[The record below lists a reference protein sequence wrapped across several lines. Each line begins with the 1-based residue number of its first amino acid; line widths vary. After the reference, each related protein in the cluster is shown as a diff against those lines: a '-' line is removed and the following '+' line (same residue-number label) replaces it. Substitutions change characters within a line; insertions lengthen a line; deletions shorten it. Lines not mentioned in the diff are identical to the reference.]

1 MMLCPVYSPLGLT
14 VERAEGVRIFT
25 SKGEFLDTYGGIG
38 VLPLGHS
45 HPDVVRAIGEKAS
58 RYAHLSN
65 YFLDPDALEAAE
77 ILLSKTG
84 RKGEVYFA
92 NSGTEANEAAL
103 KAVKKNRT
111 GAIVSFEGNF
121 HGRTLGALSITWGP
135 SMRHPFEPLIPGCV
149 FLPLSG
155 RALLDFAEKNEVAGI
170 FFECIQGNTG
180 IYPIPEDLALA
191 AAKLRKERGVLIAA
205 DEIQGGLGRTGKFFS
220 FEHFGL
226 EPDIITL
233 GKGLGGG
240 LPLGAALFCG
250 WSPFAPGDHGSTFA
264 PNPVSLAAGKAVLRH
279 LTPDL
284 LEEVSRKG
292 ALLRERL
299 AALPWAGEVRG
310 KGLMIGVGAENPA
323 EIKKK
328 AFDRS
333 VLLNVTGGGIRFLPA
348 LTITE
353 PEMDEIVRRLNF

>member
-1 MMLCPVYSPLGLT
+1 MLCPVYSPLDLT
-14 VERAEGVRIFT
+14 VERAEGIRIYT
-25 SKGEFLDTYGGIG
+25 TKGVFLDTYGGIG

-45 HPDVVRAIGEKAS
+45 HPDVVSALTEKAS

-65 YFLDPDALEAAE
+65 YFLDPDASEVAE
-77 ILLSKTG
+77 TLTAKTG
-84 RKGEVYFA
+84 RQGEAYFA

-103 KAVKKNRT
+103 KAVRKNRK
-111 GAIVSFEGNF
+111 GAIVSFKGNF

-135 SMRHPFEPLIPGCV
+135 SMRQPFEPLIPGCV
-149 FLPLSG
+149 FLPPSG
-155 RALLDFAEKNEVAGI
+155 HALLDFAEKNEIAGI
-170 FFECIQGNTG
+170 FLECIQGNSG
-180 IYPIPEDLALA
+180 IYPIPEDLASA
-191 AAKLRKERGVLIAA
+191 AAKLQKERDVLVAA

-279 LTPDL
+279 LTPTL
-284 LEEVSRKG
+284 LEEVTRKG
-292 ALLRERL
+292 ALLRNKL

-310 KGLMIGVGAENPA
+310 KGLMIGVSAENPG

-353 PEMDEIVRRLNF
+353 AEMDEIVGRLNF

>member
-1 MMLCPVYSPLGLT
+1 MLCPVYSPLDLT
-14 VERAEGVRIFT
+14 VERAAGVRIFT

-264 PNPVSLAAGKAVLRH
+264 PNPVSLAAGKAVLQH
-279 LTPDL
+279 LTPEL
-284 LEEVSRKG
+284 LEDVARKG
-292 ALLRERL
+292 EYFREKL
-299 AALPWAGEVRG
+299 STLPWADEVRG
-310 KGLMIGVGAENPA
+310 KGLMIGVSTKNPA
-323 EIKKK
+323 EVRKK
-328 AFDRS
+328 AFEHS
-333 VLLNVTGGGIRFLPA
+333 ALLNVTGGGIRFLPA

-353 PEMDEIVRRLNF
+353 AEIDEIVRRLNF